1 VPVTRLLGE
10 RRTRGAARR
19 SRGVHTGGRAAFTS
33 AFTPQKLRN
42 SDGIC
47 IESMRETCPRM
58 KSLRKSAKVHFSIDY
73 GERICTAGTGST
85 LLTASMA
92 ILLQTSLSF
101 LLEVAAEWSPFNLSY
116 QSICTCFIASSY
128 FAGAVPH
135 PITPPTTSCPRTIG
149 AHSEPDNTPSPHKSE
164 TFPSPSQKLTRK
176 EAKCL
181 MIHGPACVA
190 RLRGYGSFHAQY
202 LSRG

>member
-1 VPVTRLLGE
+1 MPASE
-10 RRTRGAARR
+10 I
-19 SRGVHTGGRAAFTS
+19 
-33 AFTPQKLRN
+33 P
-42 SDGIC
+42 
-47 IESMRETCPRM
+47 E
-58 KSLRKSAKVHFSIDY
+58 KSAKVHFSIDY

-92 ILLQTSLSF
+92 ILRQTSLSF
-101 LLEVAAEWSPFNLSY
+101 LLEEAAEWSPFNLSY
-116 QSICTCFIASSY
+116 QSICTCFIAFSY
-128 FAGAVPH
+128 FAAGTVSH

-176 EAKCL
+176 EAKRL
-181 MIHGPACVA
+181 MIHGPACVV
-190 RLRGYGSFHAQY
+190 RLRGYESFHAQY